1 MLTWIWDAEME
12 KRRSSLQQAK
22 EGSRQAKDSV
32 SRAEREKGSES
43 LAGKKRKKKKRPEAK
58 EKLGDGPAVKEMSPV
73 LLRLIPSELCIT
85 RHNLHAQVALLLS

>member
-32 SRAEREKGSES
+32 SRTEREKGSES

-58 EKLGDGPAVKEMSPV
+58 ERLGDGPAVKEKMSPV
-73 LLRLIPSELCIT
+73 PLRLIPSELCIT
-85 RHNLHAQVALLLS
+85 RHNSHA